1 VLLDLFGSCS
11 LGWSSAERLPVVGLE
26 SSVAP
31 GGTTEQG
38 YAPGSTTGQGYV
50 SKGCTPMGCWVD
62 ELPTV
67 VFSSLDSTGGGNGGD
82 LGRLRGASLSERV
95 GWELPTPG
103 STCSGGV
110 KRSRETPAL
119 FGLSYE
125 RGDGSGTSLNDRPLL
140 TGPKPS
146 VNVGGGLALMYSNAS
161 ILNLSASSLG
171 GGGGA

>member
-11 LGWSSAERLPVVGLE
+11 LACSSAERSLVVGLIL
-26 SSVAP
+26 SVAP

-38 YAPGSTTGQGYV
+38 YAPGSTTEQA
-50 SKGCTPMGCWVD
+50 KGCTPMGCWVD

-95 GWELPTPG
+95 DWELPTPG

-146 VNVGGGLALMYSNAS
+146 VKVGGGLALMYSNAS